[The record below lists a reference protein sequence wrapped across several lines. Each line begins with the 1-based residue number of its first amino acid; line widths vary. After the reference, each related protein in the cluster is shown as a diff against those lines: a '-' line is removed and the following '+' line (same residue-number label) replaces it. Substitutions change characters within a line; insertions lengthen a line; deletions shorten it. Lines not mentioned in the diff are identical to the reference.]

1 MLSRPTFC
9 LSMVEGLEV
18 VNRRGWAAIIVTNQK
33 CVHKGLIS
41 EEQLDAIHQKIWD
54 VVDVERL
61 ELRAIYAAIKGDE
74 DIDAKPNPGMLIK
87 AAADYD
93 LDLSRSWMIGDS
105 QRDMEA
111 GSRAGCA
118 ELVRCNADTI
128 HGHTCPQSTSFLACC
143 LRGWIRYRLIL
154 CGDLVTRENF
164 LAS

>member
-1 MLSRPTFC
+1 MLSPDRLF
-9 LSMVEGLEV
+9 VEPGWLRALEV
-18 VNRRGWAAIIVTNQK
+18 VNRRGWAAVIVTNQK

-61 ELRAIYAAIKGDE
+61 DLMAIYAAIKGDE
-74 DIDAKPNPGMLIK
+74 DVDAKPNPGMLIK

-118 ELVRCNADTI
+118 ELVYVGNAEYDS
-128 HGHTCPQSTSFLACC
+128 HGHTVSSIDQLSGVLLEGLDA
-143 LRGWIRYRLIL
+143 
-154 CGDLVTRENF
+154 V
-164 LAS
+164 